1 LRVVPG
7 LGLDGLF
14 PASIGPRDR
23 HGKRPERPWYTVDER
38 LGLVASRNFRS
49 AKAFSSEAFRF
60 AQRKRERWL

>member
-1 LRVVPG
+1 MNGVGV
-7 LGLDGLF
+7 
-14 PASIGPRDR
+14 
-23 HGKRPERPWYTVDER
+23 E